1 MAKLKYDYAGMLV
14 RAAAVCIDAV
24 ILLPLTLLIT
34 KLVSENMTFEA
45 IANLI
50 ASATYYVAFVSGP
63 WQATPGK
70 RLMGIHVINEDGS
83 ALTQQ
88 QALQRY
94 LAYIMPSLPVYTSLD
109 ANITPMIM
117 AWISV
122 AWFMPVVLTEQR
134 TAAHDLLCRTRVVH
148 GKAGENLR

>member
-1 MAKLKYDYAGMLV
+1 MAKLNQNYAGMLV

-24 ILLPLTLLIT
+24 ILLPFTLLIT

-45 IANLI
+45 IANLV

-70 RLMGIHVINEDGS
+70 RIMGVYIMNEDGS

-109 ANITPMIM
+109 TNITPMIM
-117 AWISV
+117 VWISA
-122 AWFMPVVLTEQR
+122 AWFMPVVLMEQR
-134 TAAHDLLCRTRVVH
+134 TAVHDLLCRTRVVH
-148 GKAGENLR
+148 GKTGDNP